1 MATGRLG
8 IADLAATTY
17 TNVYIVPA
25 ATFTVANISICNRNA
40 TAVTVRLALTTTSAV
55 GNTAPADNAFLE
67 YGVTIPA
74 NSVLERTGLV
84 LDVTNKYLVAYASTT
99 GVSAVVYG
107 IETSTT

>member
-17 TNVYIVPA
+17 TNVYLCPA
-25 ATFTVANISICNRNA
+25 STFAVASISICNRNA

-67 YGVTIPA
+67 YGVTVPA

-84 LDVTNKYLVAYASTT
+84 LDVTNKYLVAYSSNT

>member
-8 IADLAATTY
+8 VQDLSATTNTTVY
-17 TNVYIVPA
+17 TCPTSTFAVVNVSV
-25 ATFTVANISICNRNA
+25 CNRNA
-40 TAVTVRLALTTTSAV
+40 TAVTVRLALSASANP
-55 GNTAPADNAFLE
+55 GTAEWIE

-84 LDVTNKYLVAYASTT
+84 LAATQLLVVYSSAT
-99 GVSAVVYG
+99 GVNAVAYG

>member
-8 IADLAATTY
+8 AADLSATTNTTLY
-17 TNVYIVPA
+17 TCPASTFAIANV
-25 ATFTVANISICNRNA
+25 SICNRNA
-40 TAVTVRLALTTTSAV
+40 TSVTVRLALASSATP
-55 GNTAPADNAFLE
+55 GGSEWLE

-84 LDVTNKYLVAYASTT
+84 VDASKILVVWASTT
-99 GVSAVVYG
+99 SVNALAYG

>member
-25 ATFTVANISICNRNA
+25 TTFTVANISICNRNA
-40 TAVTVRLALTTTSAV
+40 TAVTVRLALTTTSAA

-67 YGVTIPA
+67 YDVSLAAKG
-74 NSVLERTGLV
+74 VLERTGIV
-84 LDVTNKYLVAYASTT
+84 LKT
-99 GVSAVVYG
+99 GEFIVIRSSAVDVSAVAYG
-107 IETSTT
+107 IETTTV

>member
-17 TNVYIVPA
+17 TNVYVCPA
-25 ATFTVANISICNRNA
+25 TTFTVASISICNRNA

-55 GNTAPADNAFLE
+55 GNTAPADNGFLE

-84 LDVTNKYLVAYASTT
+84 IDATNKYLVAYSSNT
-99 GVSAVVYG
+99 GVTAIAYG
-107 IETSTT
+107 IETSTV

>member
-17 TNVYIVPA
+17 TNVYTVPA
-25 ATFTVANISICNRNA
+25 TTFTVANISICNRNA
-40 TAVTVRLALTTTSAV
+40 TAVTVRLALTTTSAA

-84 LDVTNKYLVAYASTT
+84 LDTGKYLVAYSSNT

>member
-17 TNVYIVPA
+17 TNLYICPA
-25 ATFTVANISICNRNA
+25 TTFAVVNVSLCNRNA
-40 TAVTVRLALTTTSAV
+40 TSVTVRVALTTTSAS

-67 YGVTIPA
+67 YDVTIPA
-74 NSVLERTGLV
+74 YAVLERTGIV
-84 LDVTNKYLVAYASTT
+84 VDSTNKYIVVRASGT
-99 GVSAVVYG
+99 GVSAVAYG